1 LLSIWIPIGSRFRHR
16 SASSLSHRSLC
27 PTSLSISDVYH
38 FQSSI
43 IRYSNLL
50 SHFLC

>member
-27 PTSLSISDVYH
+27 PINQWCLPLPIFNY
-38 FQSSI
+38 
-43 IRYSNLL
+43 
-50 SHFLC
+50 